1 MLGRPCDAFGSHT
14 HKCLS
19 APQRHLTHVSVLF
32 FRWTDREICIHV
44 PSEPL
49 FSLLCL
55 SRPHSCLVNSHTL
68 SSPLRRRCIV
78 SRRPVGCAAVK
89 AGRGACGM
97 CALSEMGRDD
107 PTVVGR
113 KGHLVR
119 MYAQVPRRR
128 WESISHALA
137 SSLPP
142 ARPRGH
148 RRQIRAARGV
158 SARPLHSPAGHSARP
173 NDAFSASASSLQR
186 REKKRRKKK
195 TKSRDRHFDKSR
207 QMHWDTKGSRDG
219 RWIGRTLYIQDI
231 TPSSWQRQALQP
243 C

>member
-1 MLGRPCDAFGSHT
+1 MHTCSFRAALFTTVFVTSPFLSCQFSHAFF
-14 HKCLS
+14 S
-19 APQRHLTHVSVLF
+19 APATVQCVPPAGGMRGCESVAWRVRH
-32 FRWTDREICIHV
+32 
-44 PSEPL
+44 
-49 FSLLCL
+49 
-55 SRPHSCLVNSHTL
+55 
-68 SSPLRRRCIV
+68 
-78 SRRPVGCAAVK
+78 
-89 AGRGACGM
+89 M

-128 WESISHALA
+128 WESTSHALA

-186 REKKRRKKK
+186 RKKKEEKKKDE
-195 TKSRDRHFDKSR
+195 SRDRHFDKSR